1 MVRPNAFEIT
11 DQTNGETHVVSVLG
25 ELDLSTITVL
35 ARHVEV
41 KLSENRTTS
50 LVLDLT
56 DLTFMDSSGLR
67 LLIDLHNRSLQE
79 AWKLTLIRS
88 KHEGAN
94 TVLSVTGA
102 DTALPFEDPTS

>member
-1 MVRPNAFEIT
+1 MIRPNTFEII
-11 DQTNGETHVVSVLG
+11 DQTNGETHVVSILG
-25 ELDLSTITVL
+25 ELDLSTITIL
-35 ARHVEV
+35 AGHVEA
-41 KLSENRTTS
+41 KLSENRTSS

-56 DLTFMDSSGLR
+56 GLTFMDSSGLR
-67 LLIDLHNRSLQE
+67 LLIDLHNRSRQE

-94 TVLSVTGA
+94 KVLSVTGA